1 MSQPTETML
10 RYRPWRGELHG
21 PSYGSLAM
29 ARVSLKLMMRRKLFW
44 VLYALALLIFFFFF
58 YGQYLVVWIQIQTAN
73 QSVPF
78 LGVRV
83 RVADLLKFL
92 DKLNLNGSAH
102 TYANFIWFQGYISM
116 IVLALAGA
124 VLVGNDFHHGSL
136 PFYLSKP
143 MGRRHYVLGKCLGAG
158 IFINLLTTLP
168 ALILYIQ
175 AGLLY
180 DWQTYYFEHLRELVG
195 ILGYGLA
202 LTTTL
207 GLFLVA
213 TAVAV
218 RRTVPL
224 VMVWAGVF
232 VLCRMMGSFFVDGQR
247 FHPAWRLLD
256 LWNNLY
262 LVGLW
267 CLGADRSEERPDTQ
281 PEVWAAF
288 LVVAGVCVAS
298 ALYLRRRIQAVEVVS

>member
-1 MSQPTETML
+1 MPTPTDAML
-10 RYRPWRGELHG
+10 RYRPWKGELQG
-21 PSYGSLAM
+21 PVYGSLAM

-44 VLYALALLIFFFFF
+44 ALYALAALIFFFFF

-73 QSVPF
+73 QTVPLF
-78 LGVRV
+78 GARI
-83 RVADLLKFL
+83 RIADLLKFL

-102 TYANFIWFQGYISM
+102 TFGNFIWFQGYISM

-158 IFINLLTTLP
+158 IFINLLTTIP
-168 ALILYIQ
+168 ALALYIQ

-195 ILGYGLA
+195 ILAYGFL
-202 LTTTL
+202 LTATL

-218 RRTVPL
+218 RRTVPM
-224 VMVWAGVF
+224 VMIWAGAF
-232 VLCRMMGSFFVDGQR
+232 VLCRMLGGFLVDGQR
-247 FHPAWRLLD
+247 FHPAWRLID
-256 LWNNLY
+256 LWNDLY

-267 CLGADRSEERPDTQ
+267 CLGADRSEERPYSQ

-288 LVVAGVCVAS
+288 LVVAGVCIIS
-298 ALYLRRRIQAVEVVS
+298 GLYLRRRIQAVEVVT